1 MARRTSKRGA
11 RRSTGYRG
19 RARVS
24 YGGRRSIRR
33 APQRRVTSRSSR
45 GGSRAG
51 TVRIVIQQAAP
62 AVAPQ
67 QAVSFSALKKAR
79 F

>member
-1 MARRTSKRGA
+1 MAKRTSRRST
-11 RRSTGYRG
+11 RRSTGYRS
-19 RARVS
+19 RARAG
-24 YGGRRSIRR
+24 YGGRRSVRR
-33 APQRRVTSRSSR
+33 APVRRIASRR
-45 GGSRAG
+45 GGGSRSAG